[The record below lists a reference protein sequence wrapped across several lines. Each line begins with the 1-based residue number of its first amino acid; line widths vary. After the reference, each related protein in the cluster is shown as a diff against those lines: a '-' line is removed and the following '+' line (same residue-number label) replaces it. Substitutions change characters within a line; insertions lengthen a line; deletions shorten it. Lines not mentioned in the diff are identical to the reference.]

1 MTLRE
6 ELEELVR
13 RKRDWL
19 AQITPGEI
27 DEILARHPEP
37 APAALPQE
45 VEEAIKQYAEAVR
58 ITTAHDDPYRTERSA
73 YEVYE
78 AEEAAKLVALR
89 AAIARAIEGRKP

>member
-6 ELEELVR
+6 ELEATMRGQLR
-13 RKRDWL
+13 RSQSTRRDGS
-19 AQITPGEI
+19 P
-27 DEILARHPEP
+27 
-37 APAALPQE
+37 
-45 VEEAIKQYAEAVR
+45 EAVR

-89 AAIARAIEGRKP
+89 AAIARAIEGGRKP